1 METTNVESIERKVT
15 IPLSVDLMKEVFMNR
30 EKIKYTVDYAN
41 SSIKGDQLLTYLANL
56 ELNPDFDLSE
66 TTTVEKHDFIAAFM
80 KLRAFNASL
89 PLSHTIAH
97 IMLFYKDID
106 HISVIEKSVLSNDEI
121 PEFIAKYPEVVEK
134 WATFLD
140 SILLLYV
147 RAFDPQIS
155 LDEFED
161 VNDAMYIT
169 VNVLNVIQIEGF
181 IEAFVSKPSK
191 HPLKWFKMQFEE
203 GAFKGLMLTH
213 YILNSKNPLCL
224 GIDALANGDITP
236 EMIAKV
242 SQELSLIE
250 KTIDDAVVSEGI
262 V

>member
-1 METTNVESIERKVT
+1 METQEFIERKVT
-15 IPLSVDLMKEVFMNR
+15 IPLSIDLMKEVFMNR
-30 EKIKYTVDYAN
+30 DKVKYTVDYAN
-41 SSIKGDQLLTYLANL
+41 SAIKGDQLLTYLANL

-66 TTTVEKHDFIAAFM
+66 TNTLDKQDFIAAFM
-80 KLRAFNASL
+80 KLRAFNASV
-89 PLSHTIAH
+89 PLSQTIAH
-97 IMLFYKDID
+97 ILLFYKEVDYSGLE
-106 HISVIEKSVLSNDEI
+106 HSVLSNEEI
-121 PEFIAKYPEVVEK
+121 PEFISKYYSVVEK
-134 WATFLD
+134 WATFID

-155 LDEFED
+155 LDEYEE

-181 IEAFVSKPSK
+181 LEAFVSKPSK
-191 HPLKWFKMQFEE
+191 HDLKWFKMQFEE

-236 EMIAKV
+236 DMIKKV
-242 SQELSLIE
+242 GEELSQIE
-250 KTIDDAVVSEGI
+250 QKIDSLASEGVI
-262 V
+262 